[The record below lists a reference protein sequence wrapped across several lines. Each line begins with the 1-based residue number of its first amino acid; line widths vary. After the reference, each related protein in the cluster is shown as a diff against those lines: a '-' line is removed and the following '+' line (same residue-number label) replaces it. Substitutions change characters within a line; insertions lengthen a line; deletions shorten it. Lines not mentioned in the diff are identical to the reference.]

1 MNIDY
6 HVVDL
11 VVFAIANLANLL
23 MVGIFL
29 SRVRG
34 QEGVERVLGMVF
46 IVLGLPLTVAVILNL
61 LGGRG
66 VWMIVLPALLLL
78 FIIVE
83 LIVDYIL
90 DWDFRRTR
98 FLGPYLLLYYA
109 SFMAMVGYSFFIGE
123 IYGFVTL
130 ATYFLNLGATW
141 YSYSKVRHGRERLDE
156 G

>member
-6 HVVDL
+6 HIVDL

-34 QEGVERVLGMVF
+34 QESVERVLGLVF
-46 IVLGLPLTVAVILNL
+46 LALGLPLAVALLLNI

-66 VWMIVLPALLLL
+66 VWMIALPALLLL
-78 FIIVE
+78 FMIVE

-98 FLGPYLLLYYA
+98 FLGPYLLLYYV
-109 SFMAMVGYSFFIGE
+109 SLMGMVGYSFFIGTTF
-123 IYGFVTL
+123 GFITL
-130 ATYFLNLGATW
+130 ATYFLQLFATW
-141 YSYSKVRHGRERLDE
+141 YSCSKVGHG
-156 G
+156 